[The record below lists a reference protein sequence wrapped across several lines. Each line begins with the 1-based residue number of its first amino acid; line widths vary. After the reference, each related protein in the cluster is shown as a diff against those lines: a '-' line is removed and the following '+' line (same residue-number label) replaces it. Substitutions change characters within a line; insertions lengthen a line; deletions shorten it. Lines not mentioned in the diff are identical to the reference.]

1 MNTVQ
6 VLYDDPST
14 PNGYGLIPGLHN
26 EPNRNAADILFDQS
40 FSVKDKG
47 AVSFDNVKPE
57 YFTIYP
63 IQFLNPSQIDSEK
76 YIEPLLSKKLIELI
90 NNKSNKVYL
99 LLFIP
104 SEGLELRWNN
114 YSMLKQ
120 LRDFDSRNIVDPTKV
135 LFVYGCLNFKKI
147 LSRVYDDQPKLKSRI
162 PHQNFFSYNYFER
175 IASSY
180 IHNKSF
186 KTDRYVIDPKAHL
199 KGRIGNKHIQKH
211 FIYKNGVMRPGRM
224 FTYLF
229 LKVNGLLDKC
239 HYSVLAP
246 EYSFDTFKDK
256 NVMYDFLEGFTI
268 DKKHYYESYLE
279 LEKELPITLDL
290 PQDAYS
296 HHNTPVFPDKYT
308 KTTAVE
314 IVVETHIDIDNQ
326 DGLNVTEK
334 VFFPMIYR
342 LPFIVLG
349 PPGLYKYLHQ
359 KGYSTFPQ
367 LFNEDFANEKDYK
380 KRAQMFCT
388 EIERFASRPLQEV
401 QEMVNSKQVQATIK
415 SNHDLLKSQL
425 NEDCKLDLDFFNI
438 FKNNI
443 SL

>member
-99 LLFIP
+99 LLFMP

-147 LSRVYDDQPKLKSRI
+147 LSRVYDDQPKLK
-162 PHQNFFSYNYFER
+162 
-175 IASSY
+175 
-180 IHNKSF
+180 
-186 KTDRYVIDPKAHL
+186 
-199 KGRIGNKHIQKH
+199 
-211 FIYKNGVMRPGRM
+211 
-224 FTYLF
+224 
-229 LKVNGLLDKC
+229 
-239 HYSVLAP
+239 
-246 EYSFDTFKDK
+246 
-256 NVMYDFLEGFTI
+256 
-268 DKKHYYESYLE
+268 
-279 LEKELPITLDL
+279 
-290 PQDAYS
+290 
-296 HHNTPVFPDKYT
+296 
-308 KTTAVE
+308 
-314 IVVETHIDIDNQ
+314 
-326 DGLNVTEK
+326 
-334 VFFPMIYR
+334 
-342 LPFIVLG
+342 
-349 PPGLYKYLHQ
+349 
-359 KGYSTFPQ
+359 
-367 LFNEDFANEKDYK
+367 
-380 KRAQMFCT
+380 
-388 EIERFASRPLQEV
+388 
-401 QEMVNSKQVQATIK
+401 
-415 SNHDLLKSQL
+415 
-425 NEDCKLDLDFFNI
+425 
-438 FKNNI
+438 
-443 SL
+443 